1 MKKLSRRSIAWLI
14 VSIIILLFAVY
25 WLKFKPVPVIT
36 HTVAN
41 GDLRGEVMGTG
52 TLEARVKT
60 TISPRIQERLAE
72 VLVDQGDTVKAG
84 QLLARLDDA
93 ELKQQVAVAEATLA
107 AADTTVARVRT
118 DEARAQAVLR
128 QARLQQKRL
137 AELVSGKAASQEELD
152 KATETLRIAEAD
164 LKRSQS
170 AIVEARSQ
178 IVNAERNLQ
187 LRREQLTFTELRSP
201 YEGLVVRRDRDPG
214 GVVVPGSSILQLID
228 TREIWI
234 SAWVDETAIAALA
247 MGQPVR
253 VVFRSEAERNYSGE
267 VARLGREAD
276 RETREFLVD
285 VRVQPLPVNW
295 AVGQRAEVFIETG
308 HKSGVV
314 AIPQKFLLWQEG
326 KPGVFVNDD
335 GRALWRSITLG
346 LYGQQDIEVTKG
358 LAVGDQIIKPSGDL
372 SNPWRT
378 VKPSACDESCRSGH
392 PPQFRPFRLHD
403 RRHRPLADARHGYG
417 RYLSRPHLRS
427 NLAGGTYRADLWV
440 VQGGTRGPFAED
452 LPHSRQP

>member
-1 MKKLSRRSIAWLI
+1 MKTLSVRHISWLVALI
-14 VSIIILLFAVY
+14 TVLILAVY
-25 WLKFKPVPVIT
+25 WLKFKPVPVMA

-41 GDLRGEVMGTG
+41 GELRGEVMGTG
-52 TLEARVKT
+52 TLEARIKT

-107 AADTTVARVRT
+107 AAGTTVARVRT

-128 QARLQQKRL
+128 QARVQQKRL

-164 LKRSQS
+164 LNRSRS

-187 LRREQLTFTELRSP
+187 LRREQLAFTELRSP
-201 YEGLVVRRDRDPG
+201 YEGLVVRRERDPG

-247 MGQPVR
+247 VGQPVR

-267 VARLGREAD
+267 VVRLGREAD

-295 AVGQRAEVFIETG
+295 AVGQRADVFIETG

-314 AIPQKFLLWQEG
+314 AIPQKFLLWREG

-335 GRALWRSITLG
+335 ERAHWRSITVG
-346 LYGQQDIEVTKG
+346 LNGQQDIEVTKG
-358 LAVGDQIIKPSGDL
+358 LSAGDQIVKPSGSL
-372 SNPWRT
+372 
-378 VKPSACDESCRSGH
+378 K
-392 PPQFRPFRLHD
+392 Q
-403 RRHRPLADARHGYG
+403 PLEDGQAV
-417 RYLSRPHLRS
+417 S
-427 NLAGGTYRADLWV
+427 
-440 VQGGTRGPFAED
+440 VQ
-452 LPHSRQP
+452 